1 MSDAQ
6 SHYREGPELLIVNL
20 AMRGDRDAF
29 TELVRR
35 KASWLRGLLR
45 RLSGD
50 ETLADDLAQR
60 VFLKMW
66 RRIRSLKQANR
77 FGGWIKRIA
86 VNEWIDHQRK
96 QAGTWDEPFDDTVQ
110 SDQAATPGAAID
122 LDSAL
127 AELPDAVRVCVV
139 LAYHEQMTHPEIV
152 TATGF
157 PIGTVKS
164 HIRRGSARLRARLID
179 YGASQ

>member
-1 MSDAQ
+1 MRDAQ
-6 SHYREGPELLIVNL
+6 NHYREGPEPLIVNL

-35 KASWLRGLLR
+35 RAGWLRGLLR
-45 RLSGD
+45 RLS
-50 ETLADDLAQR
+50 DDLAQR

-66 RRIRSLKQANR
+66 RRIRSLKKANR
-77 FGGWIKRIA
+77 FGGWLKRIA
-86 VNEWIDHQRK
+86 INEWIDHQRK
-96 QAGTWDEPFDDTVQ
+96 RAGTWDEPFDEALQPDI
-110 SDQAATPGAAID
+110 AETPGVGMD

-127 AELPDAVRVCVV
+127 EELPDAVRVCVV

-152 TATGF
+152 TATGL

-179 YGASQ
+179 YGEAQ